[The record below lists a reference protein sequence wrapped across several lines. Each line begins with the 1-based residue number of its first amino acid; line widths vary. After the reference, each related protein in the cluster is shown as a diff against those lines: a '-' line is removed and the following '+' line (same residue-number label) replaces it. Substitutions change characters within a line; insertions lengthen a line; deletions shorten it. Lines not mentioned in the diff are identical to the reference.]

1 VLRGVLAER
10 GLTADD
16 TSIALAGGSARRLLE
31 TCDPEYVAHRD
42 HFVGAVLSALAA
54 PDLGAT
60 LQMAAAE
67 QLERAGLTRDLRA
80 LGQHFALS
88 ARQHV
93 GAQPNASLR
102 DAQRYQEVLGAL
114 DALEHNS
121 PPVLAL
127 EAMVARLRRI

>member
-1 VLRGVLAER
+1 
-10 GLTADD
+10 
-16 TSIALAGGSARRLLE
+16 
-31 TCDPEYVAHRD
+31 
-42 HFVGAVLSALAA
+42 VGAVLSALAA

-88 ARQHV
+88 ARQQV
-93 GAQPNASLR
+93 EARPQASLR

-127 EAMVARLRRI
+127 EAMVARLRRV